1 MKYAYDLHIHSV
13 LSPCGDVLMTPNNI
27 FNMANLKGLNI
38 ISITDH
44 NSMKQLTVCETLSH
58 SYDLLWIPGVE
69 ITVAEN
75 FDVLC
80 YFKTIKDALIIDG
93 LLEKYLPK
101 IPNTPDLYGEQSLC
115 DIDDNTIESFE
126 YLLINPLNLS
136 LNSLIELL
144 APYPHIMVYAHID
157 KPSRSGIA
165 YLDQV
170 PLDGIEYR
178 NPKLKQ
184 TKTDLHSSDAHQITD
199 ILEVTDDNQIDL
211 DELTIDAFFRYFGH
225 D

>member
-27 FNMANLKGLNI
+27 FNMANLKGLKL

-44 NSMKQLTVCETLSH
+44 NSMKQLAVCEALSH

-80 YFKTIKDALIIDG
+80 YFKTIEDALIVDQLI
-93 LLEKYLPK
+93 EKHLPK
-101 IPNTPDLYGEQSLC
+101 ILNDPEHYGEQSIC
-115 DIDDNTIESFE
+115 DIEDTVIDTFD
-126 YLLINPLNLS
+126 YLLINPLTLS
-136 LNSLIELL
+136 LHALIELL
-144 APYPHIMVYAHID
+144 APYPHILIYAHID
-157 KPSRSGIA
+157 KANRSGKA
-165 YLDQV
+165 YQELI
-170 PLDGIEYR
+170 PLDGVEYR
-178 NPKLKQ
+178 DSRLKK
-184 TKTDLHSSDAHQITD
+184 TKTDLHNSDAHQIID
-199 ILEVTDDNQIDL
+199 LLEVTTDNQIEL
-211 DELTIDAFFRYFGH
+211 DELSIEAFFRYFGH

>member
-27 FNMANLKGLNI
+27 FNMANLKGLRI

-44 NSMKQLTVCETLSH
+44 NSMKQLAVCETLSH

-69 ITVAEN
+69 ITVAED

-80 YFKTIKDALIIDG
+80 YFKTLEDALEVDR
-93 LLEKYLPK
+93 LLEYYLPRVK
-101 IPNTPDLYGEQSLC
+101 NNPALYGEQAIC
-115 DIDDNTIESFE
+115 DIEDTIIDTYD
-126 YLLINPLNLS
+126 YLLIQPLTLS
-136 LNSLIELL
+136 LQDLIELL
-144 APYPHIMVYAHID
+144 EPFPHILVYAHID
-157 KPSRSGIA
+157 KPSRSGRGYVQKI
-165 YLDQV
+165 

-178 NPKLKQ
+178 NPQLKKK
-184 TKTDLHSSDAHQITD
+184 KTDLHSSDAHQIID
-199 ILEVTDDNQIDL
+199 LLEATSDNQIDL
-211 DELTIDAFFRYFGH
+211 EELSIAAFFRYFGH